1 MSTVSHS
8 WRQESSATL
17 KGETQFCIF
26 CTLYHEIAL
35 SVITYIQTYI
45 NTYIH
50 SHTHTH
56 THKYTYT
63 HAHFMDPS
71 LFQWWLEYES
81 AGKHYWNVVYYLILV
96 MNIHKYHKVSQ
107 HKAQNITTNNSQ
119 MYSKS
124 KISVIVNIFDS
135 CVCRVYAVYW
145 GVSVEVVLISSN
157 KHLQCKN
164 IQNFYCL
171 YVKFVKP
178 TWNSS

>member
-1 MSTVSHS
+1 
-8 WRQESSATL
+8 
-17 KGETQFCIF
+17 
-26 CTLYHEIAL
+26 
-35 SVITYIQTYI
+35 
-45 NTYIH
+45 
-50 SHTHTH
+50 
-56 THKYTYT
+56 
-63 HAHFMDPS
+63 MDPS

-145 GVSVEVVLISSN
+145 GVSVEVVLISNNKTFNAKIYKIFTVCMSN
-157 KHLQCKN
+157 LLN
-164 IQNFYCL
+164 PPETAL
-171 YVKFVKP
+171 R
-178 TWNSS
+178 T